1 MLRKSVRLFQISALI
16 TIIGLGIYFYNPDY
30 GKYVFGA
37 GLFLL
42 SIAITLYVFFM
53 FKRYGHK
60 KKS

>member
-1 MLRKSVRLFQISALI
+1 MLRNSLRLFKISAII
-16 TIIGLGIYFYNPDY
+16 TVIGLGLYFYNPDY

-42 SIAITLYVFFM
+42 SIALVLYVFFM
-53 FKRYGHK
+53 FKRYGQK